1 MVEEER
7 RRWGRR
13 EKPWEESKKMVAM
26 QRQEQSVEV
35 EEQAEKRDGGL

>member
-1 MVEEER
+1 MAEEER

-13 EKPWEESKKMVAM
+13 GKPWEESKKMVAM
-26 QRQEQSVEV
+26 QRQERSVEV